1 MLKTR
6 TKTKQTSPKKYQI
19 IPAPKSIKKNAK

>member
-19 IPAPKSIKKNAK
+19 IPAPKSIQNAK